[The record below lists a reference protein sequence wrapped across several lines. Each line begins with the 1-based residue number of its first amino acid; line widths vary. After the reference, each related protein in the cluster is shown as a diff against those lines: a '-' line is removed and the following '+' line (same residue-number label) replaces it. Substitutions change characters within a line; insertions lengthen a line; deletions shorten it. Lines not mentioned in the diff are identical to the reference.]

1 MFKLQLAIEKFF
13 LSAIVIVVAIVVSYF
28 LFKSFYSV
36 VLHTSI
42 KSYLTQ
48 ASFDNIYGN
57 KTSIFVL
64 LKNETNIGSN
74 VIISEMI
81 TFNNGTSKTYSIP
94 FILQMASTS
103 GGGFLYAFET
113 TDFPAIS
120 NNSQPIKI
128 SNVFIISGN
137 YTIESEN
144 NSITYSS
151 YYYTKSSLE
160 NIPLYYLN
168 MSVTPLGAGDLV
180 PGNGY
185 YYAGSKVAISEKPNI
200 GYAFSGWS
208 GFGNGN
214 YTGPNQTAIIEMNSN
229 ITEYAKYVKLVK
241 MYVNATYNGIPVY
254 VNGVLN
260 TTTNGTI
267 YLMPGVK
274 YTLSVPMYISIS
286 SGERYLFTN
295 LQDDCGISISPNS
308 NSTTFVPSYANY
320 NCKFT
325 ANYVSQYSLLINLN
339 PSEGSVSPSSGWYNA
354 GSKIEIKVSPNNG
367 YIYAKAIGSGNV
379 SYTGNASQ
387 FYVTMDSPITENIIL
402 EPIVYV
408 YVYSSSSS
416 QTIPYSFK
424 SSYGTFYNGST
435 NSSFVAIG
443 NSTLT
448 LENHLNQINWGER
461 SIINMTSYDCQASTS
476 SINLPS
482 IGGSTCVIYL
492 SPPITQYLFI
502 MNEFLNGVN
511 ESNNFAYGTVYL
523 NGNPMTSNQ
532 VWINAGTNVTFYA
545 TNDKAGYAFQ
555 GFSGTNSSLDGVAY
569 SGISG
574 ADSSPGIPV
583 GNNQQYYYSSPPPQS
598 QYSSG
603 YNLISSKFP
612 GALGADEYSSTF
624 DYSAVQ
630 YIPIHIM
637 MNTPVIENANYY
649 KTNNITGNT
658 INVYVNYAY
667 YNLTETT
674 NYYSGYG
681 SGWGYYQEDE
691 GIQNNIKLIKS
702 GTEVITI
709 TNITSFSNYSSG
721 IGQET
726 IYYLGFAG
734 AWYADECYSGF
745 GCGVSYEVQYQ
756 LNNFTSQQLSYMPSE
771 YQNIV
776 KDIISTMQQE
786 YPDERIQYN
795 NSISY
800 VRTLQLSFSLSGTKI
815 YYNYNDA
822 QPMQVYDYY
831 DSWNYG
837 YGYSDYQYSIQSYY
851 AGFSNYP

>member
-1 MFKLQLAIEKFF
+1 MFKLQSAIEKFF

-28 LFKSFYSV
+28 LYKSFYSIV
-36 VLHTSI
+36 SHASI

-64 LKNETNIGSN
+64 LKNETNVGSN
-74 VIISEMI
+74 VIINEMI
-81 TFNNGTSKTYSIP
+81 TFYNGTSKTYKIP
-94 FILQMASTS
+94 FALQMAYAS
-103 GGGFLYAFET
+103 GGGFLYDFAT
-113 TDFPAIS
+113 TNFPAIS

-137 YTIESEN
+137 HIIESEN

-160 NIPLYYLN
+160 NVPLYYLN
-168 MSVTPLGAGDLV
+168 MSATPLGAGNLT

-185 YYAGSKVAISEKPNI
+185 YYAGSKLAISEKPNI

-254 VNGVLN
+254 VNSALN

-267 YLMPGVK
+267 YLIPGVK
-274 YTLSVPMYISIS
+274 YTLSLPMYVSLN
-286 SGERYLFTN
+286 SGTRYAFESMS
-295 LQDDCGISISPNS
+295 DDCGISISPNS
-308 NSTTFVPSYANY
+308 NSTTFVPSYSNY
-320 NCKFT
+320 NCKFM
-325 ANYVSQYSLLINLN
+325 ANYVEQYSLLINFN
-339 PSEGSVSPSSGWYNA
+339 SSEGSVTPSSGWYKK
-354 GSKIEIKVSPNNG
+354 GSNIEITATQNNG
-367 YIYAKAIGSGNV
+367 YIFVKAIGSGTI
-379 SYTGNASQ
+379 SYTGNNTQ
-387 FYVTMDSPITENIIL
+387 FYVTMDSPITENIIF

-408 YVYSSSSS
+408 YVYSSAQSV
-416 QTIPYSFK
+416 PYSFK
-424 SSYGTFYNGST
+424 SNYGVFYNGTT
-435 NSSFVAIG
+435 NSNFVAIG
-443 NSTLT
+443 GSILT
-448 LENHLNQINWGER
+448 LENHLKQINWGER
-461 SIINMTSYDCQASTS
+461 SVINMTSYDCQASTS

-492 SPPITQYLFI
+492 TPPTTQYLFI
-502 MNEFLNGVN
+502 MNEFLNGGS
-511 ESNNFAYGTVYL
+511 ESNNFTYGTVYL

-532 VWINAGTNVTFYA
+532 VWINAGTDVTFYA

-555 GFSGTNSSLDGVAY
+555 GFSGGDGVLDGVAY
-569 SGISG
+569 SGVSG
-574 ADSSPGIPV
+574 TDSSPGIPV
-583 GNNQQYYYSSPPPQS
+583 GDNQQYSYLSPPPQRH
-598 QYSSG
+598 YSSG
-603 YNLISSKFP
+603 YNLTNSNFP

-630 YIPIHIM
+630 YIPIHII
-637 MNTPVIENANYY
+637 MNTPVIEDANYY
-649 KTNNITGNT
+649 KTNAITGNT
-658 INVYVNYAY
+658 IKVYVNYAY
-667 YNLTETT
+667 YNLTEIT

-691 GIQNNIKLIKS
+691 GIQNNIKSINS

-709 TNITSFSNYSSG
+709 TNVTPFSNYSSG

-734 AWYADECYSGF
+734 AWYADECYSGW

-756 LNNFTSQQLSYMPSE
+756 LSNFTSQQLSYMPSE

-776 KDIISTMQQE
+776 KEIISIMQQE

-800 VRTLQLSFSLSGTKI
+800 VRTLQLSFNLAGTQV